1 MVLVNLFFTGLL
13 AGFELMV
20 RFGVRGPLA
29 ALDDVPHLRLR
40 IGLIGT
46 LKFLVPSAYVPALL
60 TGIAV
65 VATTDTG
72 HVLRGA
78 AVLALLVWTVTTFAG
93 TAPLNAS
100 VAEWDPTAPPADWR
114 AVIGRWERMDTVRTV
129 AATAAFALFLAAT

>member
-1 MVLVNLFFTGLL
+1 MKIQRIQL
-13 AGFELMV
+13 AMLRV
-20 RFGVRGPLA
+20 PLKTPFKT
-29 ALDDVPHLRLR
+29 ALRTVTAVEDV
-40 IGLIGT
+40 
-46 LKFLVPSAYVPALL
+46 
-60 TGIAV
+60 V
-65 VATTDTG
+65 VIVTTDTG